1 MTKNEFIDWKND
13 PRTKEVF
20 VAIKSECFIIAERLA
35 RVAGLDDKSDRY
47 EAGVIRGMERLLD
60 VEFEEGESADDK
72 TVSV

>member
-1 MTKNEFIDWKND
+1 MTKSEFIDWKAD

-20 VAIKSECFIIAERLA
+20 KAIEGECFIIAEKLA
-35 RVAGLDDKSDRY
+35 RVAGLDSLSDRY

-60 VEFEEGESADDK
+60 VDYEEGESAE